1 MMKTMTSIQEA
12 MSKSID
18 SRCGCS
24 EMRTDRLFCLSLVEQ
39 MQALDTRV
47 KSMVKIKIM
56 QVIHDAHW

>member
-24 EMRTDRLFCLSLVEQ
+24 EMRTDANDADRLFCLSLVEQ

-47 KSMVKIKIM
+47 SQWSKLK
-56 QVIHDAHW
+56 